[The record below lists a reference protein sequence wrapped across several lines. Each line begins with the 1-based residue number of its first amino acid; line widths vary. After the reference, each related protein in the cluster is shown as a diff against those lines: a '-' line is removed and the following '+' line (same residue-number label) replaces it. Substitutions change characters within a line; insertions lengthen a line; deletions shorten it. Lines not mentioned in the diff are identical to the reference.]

1 LDDWLVNLNVKPCD
15 FQGDFPSLGPLS
27 KVHTGF
33 FKRAESWIKSDK
45 ILDKIEEWGP
55 KRIITT
61 GHSLGAATSTMVHIL
76 LVLMSQEAET
86 GLTNMEYHN
95 FGFATTLFGNLDL
108 KKAIL
113 AHPDP
118 RLKNMYH
125 FINCDDIVPAVSII
139 EDVYANLTTGIS
151 FWANVAQSGF
161 LRRKFYS
168 LIVAED
174 QVEQL
179 EVKVKKLLS
188 EVNERKNIR
197 DPMYQNRGPETYMP
211 IGHYLFMK
219 KKEFEFGQSDL
230 HVFEFEESIGKS
242 EHQWVGQI
250 LVKSL
255 EILGDL
261 KVRNLRNEDLKQK
274 ILSYHKL
281 SNYFAQVADC
291 LTSGIFDQ
299 WKLATDLG
307 PAKQNGDL

>member
-1 LDDWLVNLNVKPCD
+1 MDDWLVNLDVKPCD
-15 FQGDFPSLGPLS
+15 FLSLGHLS

-33 FKRAESWIKSDK
+33 FKRAESWINV
-45 ILDKIEEWGP
+45 IMDKIEELEWEP
-55 KRIITT
+55 KRMITT
-61 GHSLGAATSTMVHIL
+61 GHSLGAATSSIVHIL
-76 LVLMSQEAET
+76 LVLMSQDEQMKT
-86 GLTNMEYHN
+86 LEYHN
-95 FGFATTLFGNLDL
+95 IGFATPLFGNLEL

-113 AHPDP
+113 AHPDS
-118 RLKNMYH
+118 RLRNMYH
-125 FINCDDIVPAVSII
+125 FVNCDDIVPAVSII
-139 EDVYANLTTGIS
+139 EDVYANLTNGVS
-151 FWANVAQSGF
+151 FWANVAQSKF
-161 LRRKFYS
+161 LRLKFYS

-174 QVEQL
+174 QVEEL
-179 EVKVKKLLS
+179 EVKVENLLS

-197 DPMYQNRGPETYMP
+197 DPMFQNRGPETYMP

-230 HVFEFEESIGKS
+230 HVFEFEESIEKS

-261 KVRNLRNEDLKQK
+261 KVRRGFNKELTQK
-274 ILSYHKL
+274 ILSAHDL
-281 SNYFAQVADC
+281 GNYFTQVADC

-307 PAKQNGDL
+307 APQQNGDS

>member
-1 LDDWLVNLNVKPCD
+1 MDDWLVNLDVKPCD
-15 FQGDFPSLGPLS
+15 FPFLGVAS
-27 KVHTGF
+27 KFHTGF
-33 FKRAESWIKSDK
+33 YKRAESWKVQEEGIMDK
-45 ILDKIEEWGP
+45 IVEWEP

-61 GHSLGAATSTMVHIL
+61 GHSLGAATSSIFHIL
-76 LVLMSQEAET
+76 LVLMSQDEEMKT
-86 GLTNMEYHN
+86 LEYHN
-95 FGFATTLFGNLDL
+95 IGFATPLFGNLEL

-118 RLKNMYH
+118 RLRNMYH

-139 EDVYANLTTGIS
+139 EDVYANLTNGVS
-151 FWANVAQSGF
+151 FWANVAQSKF
-161 LRRKFYS
+161 LRLKFYS

-179 EVKVKKLLS
+179 EVKVENLLS

-197 DPMYQNRGPETYMP
+197 DPMFQNRGPETYMP

-230 HVFEFEESIGKS
+230 HVFEFEESIEKS

-261 KVRNLRNEDLKQK
+261 KVRNLKNEELKQK
-274 ILSYHKL
+274 ILSHHKL
-281 SNYFAQVADC
+281 SNYFTQVADC

-307 PAKQNGDL
+307 LAQQNRDS